1 MLLAFSA
8 FSQPQ
13 KVITSS
19 ENEIKD
25 DIKLNVC
32 KNEERLEAVKK
43 LFQKMGAKDTDLK
56 IEKIKDVENLVITKK
71 RQN

>member
-1 MLLAFSA
+1 LAFSA